1 MKGAALSLLAVA
13 IFASA
18 APVLHAD
25 DLLKVVILNDS
36 HTYPDDQVYVQMLG
50 LDPSGTGKNGH
61 VDLATST
68 WKPISTADNTVRPL
82 GGPWPHDRYT
92 GYARR
97 LSELTH
103 ETLHASSFHMPR
115 IISGRVYISFEQP
128 AYFHVNTGPALEE
141 P

>member
-1 MKGAALSLLAVA
+1 MKRVVLSLSLVALVAAAVPGRCGA
-13 IFASA
+13 
-18 APVLHAD
+18 

-103 ETLHASSFHMPR
+103 ETLHAYSFHMPR